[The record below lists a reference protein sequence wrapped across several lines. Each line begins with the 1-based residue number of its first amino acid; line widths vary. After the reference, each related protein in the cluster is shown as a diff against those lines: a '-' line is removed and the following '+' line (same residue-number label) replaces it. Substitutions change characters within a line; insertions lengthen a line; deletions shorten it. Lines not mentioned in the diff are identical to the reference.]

1 MGFSG
6 IDGWGNWTIWRIG
19 MQNTLTTTVDGEKRN
34 ILNWDVFVDINE
46 ENPNSDNRFSNVYSY
61 LRFEPVRRLSLNLE
75 TQTPTIQN
83 GDGFSQYHTY
93 LEYQP
98 TAYLEGIIGHRSI
111 NNHPIQEDSNQVYAQ
126 ANLRFND
133 RYSMACRWNWDIEH
147 GRLPIQQYS
156 VFRKTGAWYT
166 GATLF
171 LRDNGGKKETG
182 FGISFTLGETGSALP
197 INFF

>member
-1 MGFSG
+1 
-6 IDGWGNWTIWRIG
+6 
-19 MQNTLTTTVDGEKRN
+19 MQNTLTTTVDGENRT
-34 ILNWDVFVDINE
+34 ILNWNIFVDINE
-46 ENPNSDNRFSNVYSY
+46 ENPNSDNKYSNVYSY
-61 LRFEPVRRLSLNLE
+61 LRFNPTRRLSLTLE
-75 TQTPTIQN
+75 TQTPTIKD
-83 GDGFSQYHTY
+83 GDGFSQYNTY
-93 LEYQP
+93 IAYQP
-98 TAYLEGIIGHRSI
+98 TAYLEGIVGHRAI
-111 NNHPIQEDSNQVYAQ
+111 NNHPIQEDTSQMYAQ

-133 RYSMACRWNWDIEH
+133 RYSMACRWTWDIEH

-156 VFRKTGAWYT
+156 IFRKTGAWYT